1 MWWREGWW
9 VDRRCSECSVGGG
22 RWGKSSGVEIPRNKR
37 TRCNTVSWMKER
49 ETKAYKV
56 KGGTEASKGI
66 QRRAW
71 AERGWVLEA
80 SLSFLRNAS
89 TEDFVPKGLK
99 YAHYWIT
106 GQFVH
111 PDLLLLKR
119 TVCPPLTSAETSPR
133 ELGQKPA
140 SPNAVS
146 YHRFLSQSYWETW
159 TFPLWKMGFIPSGQK
174 AQGILPPESYHR
186 RGLQPSLS
194 RLRSSLTDRLP
205 GSTLGVSDSIGW
217 GGESN
222 IFFWSPPKWFCHKA
236 NFDSGDKYA
245 LYR

>member
-1 MWWREGWW
+1 MRKKLRGWNPLKQENPLQHCELIEG
-9 VDRRCSECSVGGG
+9 
-22 RWGKSSGVEIPRNKR
+22 KRNK
-37 TRCNTVSWMKER
+37 SLQ
-49 ETKAYKV
+49 V

-80 SLSFLRNAS
+80 SLSFLRNAL

-119 TVCPPLTSAETSPR
+119 TVCSPLTSAETSPR

-146 YHRFLSQSYWETW
+146 YHRFLSQSYWEMW
-159 TFPLWKMGFIPSGQK
+159 TFPLWKMGFIPSGPGNLAPWK
-174 AQGILPPESYHR
+174 LPQE
-186 RGLQPSLS
+186 
-194 RLRSSLTDRLP
+194 
-205 GSTLGVSDSIGW
+205 GVTAFSVV
-217 GGESN
+217 
-222 IFFWSPPKWFCHKA
+222 
-236 NFDSGDKYA
+236 
-245 LYR
+245 